1 MAATLKEWHN
11 STLII
16 SRRVKKRELACL
28 PSLPVSCVF
37 DSFYYFPSHAL
48 TRIFSFLFVCFFQIA
63 ETLCVM
69 TSDGRILVG
78 KLLGHDQVQNLIL
91 NDAHERVYS
100 PDADV
105 EEVPLG
111 LLVIRGDDLCL
122 VGEFDATKFAANQRA
137 PNPIQPIQQ
146 QQF

>member
-1 MAATLKEWHN
+1 MDAL
-11 STLII
+11 
-16 SRRVKKRELACL
+16 CL
-28 PSLPVSCVF
+28 E
-37 DSFYYFPSHAL
+37 Y
-48 TRIFSFLFVCFFQIA
+48 A
-63 ETLCVM
+63 ETLCVV
-69 TSDGRILVG
+69 TSDGRVLVG
-78 KLLGHDQVQNLIL
+78 TLLGHDQVQNLIL

-100 PDADV
+100 ADADV

-122 VGEFDATKFAANQRA
+122 VGEFDASKFAANQRA

>member
-1 MAATLKEWHN
+1 
-11 STLII
+11 
-16 SRRVKKRELACL
+16 
-28 PSLPVSCVF
+28 
-37 DSFYYFPSHAL
+37 
-48 TRIFSFLFVCFFQIA
+48 
-63 ETLCVM
+63 
-69 TSDGRILVG
+69 
-78 KLLGHDQVQNLIL
+78 LIL

-100 PDADV
+100 ADADV

-122 VGEFDATKFAANQRA
+122 VGEFDAAKFAANQRA